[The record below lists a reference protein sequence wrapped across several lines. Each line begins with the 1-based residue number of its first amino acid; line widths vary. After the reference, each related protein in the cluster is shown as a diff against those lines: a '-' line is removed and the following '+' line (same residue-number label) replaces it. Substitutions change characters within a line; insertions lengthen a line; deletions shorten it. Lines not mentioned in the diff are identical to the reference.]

1 VNGRKISLFAV
12 ERFGC
17 LVIDAVIPVVIG
29 ECVCDAGK
37 MHDRAAMLE

>member
-1 VNGRKISLFAV
+1 MDAAARRGAG
-12 ERFGC
+12 ERSGC

-37 MHDRAAMLE
+37 MHDGAALLE